1 MCACECAYTSKIISM
16 YLPTTFTEIVTFGFV
31 PKPLNASHEYVP
43 LCLLWMLEMVS
54 TKVLTLTEGSLRLR
68 PDPSTVNLTLVLGGL
83 PGSGVQSN
91 IKSWPTSRLCADVLT
106 VLSDGGSA
114 VRCRISDIGHS
125 SHSELC

>member
-1 MCACECAYTSKIISM
+1 M
-16 YLPTTFTEIVTFGFV
+16 YLPTTSTEIVTFGFV

-68 PDPSTVNLTLVLGGL
+68 PDPSTVNVTLVLGGL

-91 IKSWPTSRLCADVLT
+91 IKSWPTTRLRGDVLT

-114 VRCRISDIGHS
+114 VR
-125 SHSELC
+125 